1 MLVFRV
7 QLISAAAGAGVS
19 STVCTGASL
28 RLYCMCAL
36 IRWPAL
42 NADRRESSAA
52 CAAGEDVTSACA
64 ATAKR
69 GGVVRGG
76 VVRRTPTGGC
86 GYVALRAALWMCGLS
101 PTIGKRTRQKTQ
113 KTQSK
118 CRRDWHQKSRRCR
131 RPRMGGGC
139 VRGSRPLASGELTS

>member
-1 MLVFRV
+1 MYIMSPPMKIKRRRMMPVGTTATAITATYNVVESVPPPPPF
-7 QLISAAAGAGVS
+7 GV
-19 STVCTGASL
+19 VLLA
-28 RLYCMCAL
+28 
-36 IRWPAL
+36 
-42 NADRRESSAA
+42 AA

-118 CRRDWHQKSRRCR
+118 CRGDWHQKSRRCR

-139 VRGSRPLASGELTS
+139 GRGSRPLASGELTS